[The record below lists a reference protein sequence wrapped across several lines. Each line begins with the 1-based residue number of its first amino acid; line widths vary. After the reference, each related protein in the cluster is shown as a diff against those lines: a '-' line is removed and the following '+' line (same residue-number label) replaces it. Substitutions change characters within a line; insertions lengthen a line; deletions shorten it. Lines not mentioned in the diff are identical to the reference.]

1 MNLSKQ
7 DIENIETAIAEGGD
21 IWNNSLVSDFKK
33 KVKEYYRNLGNEQCC
48 YCKKNFHGE
57 FNMVIDIE
65 HILPKG
71 KPEFREF
78 MFVLTNLNVACKR
91 CNMNIKSTKTDF
103 LYNIN
108 AAAQDHLNS
117 NQYKF
122 IHPNSDDYFD
132 HLEVFQRIEN
142 DKKLVKYRVVADS
155 AKGNYTYKYF
165 RLNELEI
172 DSINQ
177 AQGLKEK
184 SELSDKIDPS
194 IQERLR
200 NAFKKI

>member
-1 MNLSKQ
+1 MNLTEQ
-7 DIENIETAIAEGGD
+7 DIQNIETAVAAGGD
-21 IWNNSLVSDFKK
+21 IWNNPLVSDFKRR
-33 KVKEYYRNLGNEQCC
+33 VKEYYRNLGNEQCC
-48 YCKKNFHGE
+48 YCKKNFQGE

-71 KPEFREF
+71 KPEFREL

-103 LYNIN
+103 LHSIN
-108 AAAQDHLNS
+108 TAANNHEDS

-122 IHPNSDDYFD
+122 IHPNSDVYFD

-142 DKKLVKYRVVADS
+142 DKKLIKYRVVADS
-155 AKGNYTYKYF
+155 SKGNYTYKYF

-177 AQGLKEK
+177 AQGLKQK
-184 SELSDKIDPS
+184 TELSDKIDKS
-194 IQERLR
+194 IQDRLR
-200 NAFKKI
+200 DAFKKI